1 MEEDA
6 ELGVLIPGRH
16 LVMFQRIP
24 VRAERPVLSPRIDLA
39 QERGA
44 RGIELVDGIL
54 PDHIVRVGSLRGSGE
69 QTEKEKRME
78 SHEALDR
85 NITSTQ

>member
-1 MEEDA
+1 
-6 ELGVLIPGRH
+6 
-16 LVMFQRIP
+16 MFQRIP

-54 PDHIVRVGSLRGSGE
+54 PDHIVRVGSLRGSG
-69 QTEKEKRME
+69 QHTEKE
-78 SHEALDR
+78 
-85 NITSTQ
+85 